1 MYVNCS
7 SEVFPSCPDTARPAE
22 LFTGDQAT
30 IALFNNARIA
40 TPALRGCIKGFRKAG
55 RRTRHDRGFRR
66 LSRWM
71 QSATENR
78 EGREIHLKASGRQI
92 STARVGKVAGQ
103 RVVERCEAGASSELL
118 MILERPADFLS

>member
-66 LSRWM
+66 LSDGCNQRRRIGKGGKSISRR
-71 QSATENR
+71 QD
-78 EGREIHLKASGRQI
+78 GRYRRLGLAKWQGKEWLKDVKL
-92 STARVGKVAGQ
+92 ARAPN
-103 RVVERCEAGASSELL
+103 S
-118 MILERPADFLS
+118 